1 MGASS
6 SVLLTEEN
14 SKLIEEDQFNSQ
26 RNVTTKSTR
35 KKNQQVFERSTSIMS
50 KDDILDELDGDE
62 VAPDMREILVKA
74 LSGFLFLQSGMI
86 NDNPKLN
93 LLIKGMK
100 KESFNTGHNVITEG
114 ESGYKLYV
122 IESGEVEVTINGT
135 VIRDLSRGCLLGE
148 LALLYDA
155 PRSATVKCKNNC
167 VLWSLTRDIF
177 KRIQTI
183 SATANQ
189 IQRARWLVASPELAC
204 LSAVD
209 LSRLVGT
216 LQIIEFEQGSTVF
229 TEGEITNQIILIE
242 NGHCSISI
250 KDNNN
255 STKASEVDY
264 KVIDKKLNILRPM
277 GSKKRM
283 SFDHMNNSQ
292 LKSFL
297 RDNNSDTVLIASEN
311 EPNSISHPPN
321 TVCEVSEGCIVG
333 IGALRGKAQMTNETC
348 WKWMK
353 HDKVEGAISPLT
365 MTALTPITCS
375 VFSVEIFENLFGPI
389 VEVLKKYGSKNVLTG
404 EVEMEKPN
412 AKEMI
417 FDSSKFKQ
425 KYILG
430 SGSFGVVTLGEYRAD
445 KNNSSAPPMM
455 CALKA
460 LSKLAVIET
469 GQLRWVGW

>member
-6 SVLLTEEN
+6 SVLLSEEN
-14 SKLIEEDQFNSQ
+14 SRVIEEDQFNSQ
-26 RNVTTKSTR
+26 RNVSNRSTR

-50 KDDILDELDGDE
+50 NTDMIDELDGDE
-62 VAPDMREILVKA
+62 VSPDMREILVKA

-86 NDNPKLN
+86 KDNPKLN

-100 KESFNTGHNVITEG
+100 QESFSTGHNVITEG

-135 VIRDLSRGCLLGE
+135 IIRDLNRGCLLGE

-250 KDNNN
+250 KGD
-255 STKASEVDY
+255 SIKATDKDY
-264 KVIDKKLNILRPM
+264 KMIDKKLNILRPM

-297 RDNNSDTVLIASEN
+297 RDSNPDTILINSEN
-311 EPNSISHPPN
+311 GSTSMSHPPN

-353 HDKVEGAISPLT
+353 HEKVEGAISPLT
-365 MTALTPITCS
+365 MTALTPITCA

-412 AKEMI
+412 TKEMI

-430 SGSFGVVTLGEYRAD
+430 SGSFGVVTLGEYRAE
-445 KNNSSAPPMM
+445 KNSSAPPML

-469 GQLRWVGW
+469 GQLRWVEW

>member
-14 SKLIEEDQFNSQ
+14 SKVIEEDQFNSQ
-26 RNVTTKSTR
+26 RNVTVKSTR
-35 KKNQQVFERSTSIMS
+35 KKNQKVFERSTSIMS
-50 KDDILDELDGDE
+50 NNDILDDLDGDE
-62 VAPDMREILVKA
+62 VSPDMRDILIKA
-74 LSGFLFLQSGMI
+74 LSGFLFLQSTMT
-86 NDNPKLN
+86 NDHPKLN

-100 KESFNTGHNVITEG
+100 KETFSEGHNVITEG

-135 VIRDLSRGCLLGE
+135 VIRDLSRGSLLGE

-216 LQIIEFEQGSTVF
+216 LQIIQFEQGSTVF

-242 NGHCSISI
+242 EGHCSISI
-250 KDNNN
+250 KGE
-255 STKASEVDY
+255 SAKANADY
-264 KVIDKKLNILRPM
+264 KAIDKKLNILRPM

-297 RDNNSDTVLIASEN
+297 RDNNTDTILISGEN
-311 EPNSISHPPN
+311 ESNSISHPPN
-321 TVCEVSEGCIVG
+321 TVCEVSEGCIIG
-333 IGALRGKAQMTNETC
+333 IGGLRGKAQMTNETC

-365 MTALTPITCS
+365 MVALTSLTCS
-375 VFSVEIFENLFGPI
+375 VFTVEIFENLFGPI
-389 VEVLKKYGSKNVLTG
+389 VEVLKKYGSKNVVG
-404 EVEMEKPN
+404 EMEIEKPSN
-412 AKEMI
+412 NKEMI

-430 SGSFGVVTLGEYRAD
+430 SGSFGVVTLGEYRSD
-445 KNNSSAPPMM
+445 KNSSTSMM

-469 GQLRWVGW
+469 GQLRFV